1 MPSILVVE
9 DKESMRKML
18 RETLA
23 GEGYF
28 VDEAPDG
35 QEAFNKIHQNFYD
48 VVLTDLKLPKKDGL
62 EVLRLTKETSPQ
74 SQVILMTAYGTID
87 IAVAAMKEGAL
98 DFLTKPFDT
107 EYLLTLVKRATQ
119 HQRLLQENLFLRQE
133 LGKKVE
139 IVGKSEA
146 IQKVLALVQKVAP
159 GKTTVLLTGE
169 SGTGKELFARAIH
182 HLSPRQDQPFIAIN
196 CAAIPETLLES
207 ELFGH
212 EKGAFT
218 GAVAQKQGKF
228 ELADGGTI
236 FLDEVVELSPGV
248 QAKLLRVLQEAA
260 FERVGGTKT
269 VRVDARVISSTNAD
283 LKQTVDDKRFREDLY
298 YRLNVFP
305 IHIPPLRGRPE
316 DIDPITHHFLVRL
329 APELGKRSLSIS
341 EEALKLLRSYSWPG
355 NVRELENILER
366 AAILCGDGPIQL
378 KDLELDL
385 RRQPPPPST
394 SIPSGELTLQAAAAE
409 ATERT
414 ERALILST
422 LEKTKGNKSK
432 AARILG
438 VSYMTLLTKIKKYGF
453 KSEEPS

>member
-18 RETLA
+18 KETLN

-28 VDEAPDG
+28 VDEAQDG
-35 QEAFNKIHQNFYD
+35 QEAQIKIHQNFYD

-74 SQVILMTAYGTID
+74 TQVILMTAYGTID
-87 IAVAAMKEGAL
+87 IAVSAIKQGAL

-107 EYLLTLVKRATQ
+107 EHLLTLVKRATQ

-133 LGKKVE
+133 LGKRVE
-139 IVGKSEA
+139 IVGRSEP
-146 IQKVLALVQKVAP
+146 IQKILALVQKVAP
-159 GKTTVLLTGE
+159 SKATVLITGE

-182 HLSPRQDQPFIAIN
+182 HLSPRRDQPFIAVN

-212 EKGAFT
+212 ERGAFT

-236 FLDEVVELSPGV
+236 FLDEVGELSPGV
-248 QAKLLRVLQEAA
+248 QAKLLRVLQEST
-260 FERVGGTKT
+260 FDRVGGTKT
-269 VRVDARVISSTNAD
+269 VRVDARVVSSTNAN
-283 LKQTVDDKRFREDLY
+283 LQRAVEEKKFREDLY

-305 IHIPPLRGRPE
+305 IHIPPLRERLQ
-316 DIDPITHHFLVRL
+316 DIEPLIQHFLTRL
-329 APELGKRSLSIS
+329 APELGKRAISIS
-341 EEALKLLRSYSWPG
+341 PEALKLLESYSWPG

-366 AAILCGDGPIQL
+366 AAILSGDGPIQV

-385 RRQPPPPST
+385 RRKPLT
-394 SIPSGELTLQAAAAE
+394 SPGSAPAGELTLQAAAAE
-409 ATERT
+409 ATETAERT
-414 ERALILST
+414 LILST
-422 LEKTKGNKSK
+422 LEKTRGNKSK

-438 VSYMTLLTKIKKYGF
+438 VSYMTLLTKIKKYGLGG
-453 KSEEPS
+453 ETE